1 VTRLATLAVG
11 ALLLAGCGG
20 GGNGALRLFAASSLT
35 EVFQQ
40 LEPRAQATFAGSDE
54 LAFQLEQGARADV
67 YASASPKYPARLFRE
82 RLVERPRVF
91 ATNSLV
97 LIVPKDNR
105 AHVAGLGSLMNPD
118 VKLVLG
124 AKGVPVGD
132 YADKVLDRFCDS
144 LTPPPRGNCPRART
158 VSEEQDVKGVV
169 SKIALGEADAG
180 LVYATDLK
188 PVAGKVRS
196 LEIGRLFQPTVRY
209 ELAVLRNAKHRGAA
223 EAFLTLVTGPRGRA
237 ALRAHGFGLP

>member
-1 VTRLATLAVG
+1 VTRVAALAVG
-11 ALLLAGCGG
+11 AFLLAGCGG
-20 GGNGALRLFAASSLT
+20 SDGALRLFAASSLT
-35 EVFQQ
+35 EAFQQ
-40 LEPRAQATFAGSDE
+40 LEPNAQATFAGSDE
-54 LAFQLEQGARADV
+54 LAFQLEQGAKADV
-67 YASASPKYPARLFRE
+67 YASASPRYPQRLYRE
-82 RLVERPRVF
+82 KLVERPRVF

-97 LIVPKDNR
+97 LIVPKDNP
-105 AHVAGLGSLMNPD
+105 AGVSGLGSLMKPG

-124 AKGVPVGD
+124 AEGVPVGD
-132 YADKVLDRFCDS
+132 YARKVLGRFCRS
-144 LTPPPRGNCPRART
+144 ILQPQPGKCPRARV

-180 LVYATDLK
+180 LAYATDVK

-209 ELAVLRNAKHRGAA
+209 EIAVLRAAKHRDAA
-223 EAFLTLVTGPRGRA
+223 EAFVTLVTGPRGRG